1 MHAAHT
7 LRACLPQ
14 TRYVVNLCANRYGF
28 LVAFIA
34 AVLNRQQTLL
44 PPNQAA
50 ATLRDLLAAY
60 PDQHT
65 LDDTSVAALLAN
77 AKSPIPAAAVSASDW
92 HILPDRIVAITF
104 TSGSTGTPQP
114 HTKTWRTLT
123 TNARLIATE
132 LFGGVRVGIVATVPP
147 QHVYGLETSVISA
160 LATQCAVYDERPFFP
175 GDIRTALESV
185 PTPRTL
191 VTTPMHLRTLLDSG
205 TELPSLTRIVS
216 ATAPLTVALAARAEA
231 LWSAPVYEIYGC
243 TEAGI
248 MAWRRT
254 ILEQPWSTFTGGTLQ
269 VTAER
274 AQYLAP
280 QLPNAIDLQDHIES
294 LSPTEFYLLGRATDM
309 IKVAGKRGSL
319 QALTQALLDIQ
330 GVHDAVVFVPDTDAR
345 PAALVVAPTLSS
357 ARIATLLADRIDPV
371 FVPRPLLV
379 VATLPRNGVGK
390 LPHAA
395 LLQLLKDAQ

>member
-1 MHAAHT
+1 M
-7 LRACLPQ
+7 PQ
-14 TRYVVNLCANRYGF
+14 TRYVVNLCANRYDF

-65 LDDTSVAALLAN
+65 LDDISVAALLASSN
-77 AKSPIPAAAVSASDW
+77 SPTVATAIGDADW
-92 HILPDRIVAITF
+92 DILPDRIVAITF

-123 TNARLIATE
+123 TNANLIAAE
-132 LFGGVRVGIVATVPP
+132 VFGGMPVGIVATVPP
-147 QHVYGLETSVISA
+147 QHVYGLETSVVSV
-160 LATQCAVYDERPFFP
+160 LAAHCAVYDVRPFFP
-175 GDIRTALESV
+175 GDIRTALELV
-185 PTPRTL
+185 PTLRTL
-191 VTTPMHLRTLLDSG
+191 VTTPTHLRALLDSG
-205 TELPSLTRIVS
+205 TELPPLTRIVS
-216 ATAPLTVALAARAEA
+216 ATAPLTVALAARAEG
-231 LWSAPVYEIYGC
+231 LWNAPVYEIYGC

-254 ILEQPWSTFTGGTLQ
+254 ILEQPWSTFTGGVMRVTPEQ
-269 VTAER
+269 V
-274 AQYLAP
+274 QYLAP
-280 QLPNAIDLQDHIES
+280 QLPSAIDLQDHIES
-294 LSPTEFYLLGRATDM
+294 LSPTQFNLHGRATDM
-309 IKVAGKRGSL
+309 IKVAGKRSSL
-319 QALTQALLDIQ
+319 PALTQALLAID
-330 GVHDAVVFVPDTDAR
+330 GVLDAAVFVPDADAR

-357 ARIATLLADRIDPV
+357 ASIAMLLADRIDPV

-379 VATLPRNGVGK
+379 VAALPRNGVGK

-395 LLQLLKDAQ
+395 LLQLLKTAQ